1 MTHETSAPDPA
12 PAAISPEPVDGAPTP
27 MLERARENLRAACD
41 KLNIHPD
48 VYEELQWPRETLT
61 ATLLIRMDDGSRRA
75 FQAWRCRYNDRRGP
89 TKGGVRFHPRVSLDE
104 IETLAFWMTFK
115 CAVANL
121 PFGGGKGGVRVD
133 TKALSAVELE
143 RLSRAY
149 IEAFA
154 PFIGPDRDILAP
166 DMYTNGI
173 VIAWMSDEYSSIT
186 GHPSPTAITG
196 KPVAFGGTAGRVDA
210 TARGGYYALRQLA
223 KPLGLDPDNATVAI
237 QGFGNVGY
245 YCAKLL
251 HADGYRIVAVS
262 DSQGGIH
269 DPDGLD
275 PLSVMEHKHRTGTV
289 RGAKGHGRTRE
300 ISNAELLELECDV
313 LVPAALE
320 GQITTENCDNVTARV
335 VLEMANGPVTAEA
348 DARLTA
354 RGQII
359 IPDILANAG
368 GVTVSHLEW
377 VQNRS
382 GYYWE
387 NSRVRDALR
396 MTMETETQAVWTLH
410 NEMGVSMRE
419 AAYVH
424 GLRRIAESVEARG
437 TQAYFAGP

>member
-1 MTHETSAPDPA
+1 MTTTEDATL
-12 PAAISPEPVDGAPTP
+12 PVSLTGEE
-27 MLERARENLRAACD
+27 MLERARENLRLACD
-41 KLNIHPD
+41 KLSIHPD
-48 VYEELQWPRETLT
+48 VFEELKWPRETLA

-89 TKGGVRFHPRVSLDE
+89 TKGGVRFHPRVTLDE

-121 PFGGGKGGVRVD
+121 PFGGGKGGVCVD
-133 TKALSAVELE
+133 TKALSPTELE

-154 PFIGPDRDILAP
+154 SFIGPDRDILAP

-173 VIAWMSDEYSSIT
+173 VIAWMSDEYAAIT

-196 KPVAFGGTAGRVDA
+196 KPIAFGGTEGRNDA
-210 TARGGYYALRQLA
+210 TARGGYYALRYLE
-223 KPLGLDPDNATVAI
+223 KSLGLDPDKSSVVI

-245 YCAKLL
+245 HCAKLL
-251 HADGYRIVAVS
+251 HADGYRVVAVS

-275 PLSVMEHKHRTGTV
+275 PLSVMEHKHKTGSV
-289 RGAKGHGRTRE
+289 VGAKGHGKTRK
-300 ISNAELLELECDV
+300 ISNAELLELDCDV

-320 GQITTENCDNVTARV
+320 GQITTDNCDRVRARV
-335 VLEMANGPVTAEA
+335 VLELANGPVSAEA
-348 DARLTA
+348 DARLSA
-354 RGQII
+354 NGQII
-359 IPDILANAG
+359 VPDILANSG

-387 NSRVRDALR
+387 RSRVRDALR
-396 MTMETETQAVWTLH
+396 KTMETETQAIWTLH
-410 NEMGVSMRE
+410 NELGVSLRE

-424 GLRRIAESVEARG
+424 GLRRIAEAVEARG
-437 TQAYFAGP
+437 TQAYFDGQ

>member
-1 MTHETSAPDPA
+1 MTETSKANL
-12 PAAISPEPVDGAPTP
+12 PAATVNGD
-27 MLERARENLRAACD
+27 MLQRARENLRLACD

-48 VYEELQWPRETLT
+48 VFEELKWPRETLA

-89 TKGGVRFHPRVSLDE
+89 TKGGVRFHPRVTLDE

-121 PFGGGKGGVRVD
+121 PFGGGKGGVCVD
-133 TKALSAVELE
+133 TKTLSPTELE
-143 RLSRAY
+143 RVSRAY

-154 PFIGPDRDILAP
+154 SFIGPDRDILAP

-173 VIAWMSDEYSSIT
+173 VIAWMSDEYSAIT

-196 KPVAFGGTAGRVDA
+196 KPIAFGGTEGRTDA
-210 TARGGYYALRQLA
+210 TARGGYYTLRYLESS
-223 KPLGLDPDNATVAI
+223 LGLDPDKSSVAI

-245 YCAKLL
+245 HCAKLL

-262 DSQGGIH
+262 DSRGGVY

-275 PLSVMEHKHRTGTV
+275 PLSVMEHKHKTGSV
-289 RGAKGHGRTRE
+289 VGAKGHGKTRK

-320 GQITTENCDNVTARV
+320 GQITTENCDRVQARV
-335 VLEMANGPVTAEA
+335 VLELANGPVSAEA

-354 RGQII
+354 NGQII
-359 IPDILANAG
+359 VPDILANSG

-387 NSRVRDALR
+387 RSRVRDALR
-396 MTMETETQAVWTLH
+396 STMETETQAIWTLH
-410 NEMGVSMRE
+410 NELGVSMRE

-424 GLRRIAESVEARG
+424 GLRRIAEAVEARG
-437 TQAYFAGP
+437 TQAYFDGQ